1 MAQGFVT
8 YTNEDVGARVDECK
22 VAYAHLR
29 RLMDYLIVIRNIN
42 GANNDY
48 QAVAN
53 ATGCTP
59 ANATTGQNIFDN
71 LDAALGGMTTANNAL
86 SNMDKNAL

>member
-1 MAQGFVT
+1 MAQGLVS
-8 YTNEDVGARVDECK
+8 YTNEDVAARVDECK

-29 RLMDYLIVIRNIN
+29 RLMDYLIVIRN
-42 GANNDY
+42 GTDY

-53 ATGCTP
+53 ATGCQP
-59 ANATTGQNIFDN
+59 ANTTTGQTIFDN
-71 LDAALGGMTTANNAL
+71 LDAAMAGMTTVNNAL